1 MTRLFPPR
9 STPRLRLALTG
20 LVAALAGGLGLPAP
34 AQTPPQTPAPPQMR
48 PDQPTTHAW
57 PAAWR
62 DALQQARVPASAVS
76 VWVAPADGGPP
87 RIAHAADE
95 LRRMASLMKLFTTG
109 AALQQL
115 GTAYTWRT
123 DAGLGAALG
132 ADGRLV
138 GPLHLRASGD
148 PALVVERLQWLLTQW
163 RQAGLRHLEGDIV
176 VDRSVFVRPAH
187 DPAAFDGQALRP
199 YNAGADP
206 LLLNHQ
212 AVMLM
217 LRPGAQG
224 GWEGSLEPAL
234 SGVRVELKLASAPAA
249 PAASPA
255 AFTAAGAAS
264 ADCAAGR
271 AGLQLQ
277 VRPKDAVRGDAVT
290 GPFTGPLRDWTLIVQ
305 GALHPACGELTW
317 PLLWQ
322 GDGPGDHAERLLRA
336 TWTQLGGT
344 WNGRL
349 RGGDWPAG
357 LPVWRSL
364 SSPPLGQVVR
374 DINKYSNNV
383 MARQLLLTLPQRPE
397 TTLFSARAHLVQAV
411 QARVPGGECAAG
423 TLVVD
428 NGAGLSRTEGSTAR
442 CMGAWLAQLWRSP
455 EMPDFMASLPLT
467 AVDGTTRRWTGAAG
481 HAHVKTGSL
490 DGVTGVAGYVLGRS
504 GQRHVVVAVVDHPQA
519 GQARAWLNA
528 VLEWAREDAPASWAA
543 HSPPDQN

>member
-1 MTRLFPPR
+1 
-9 STPRLRLALTG
+9 
-20 LVAALAGGLGLPAP
+20 
-34 AQTPPQTPAPPQMR
+34 MR
-48 PDQPTTHAW
+48 PDQPTTQAW

-212 AVMLM
+212 AVMLV

-234 SGVRVELKLASAPAA
+234 AGVRLELKLAASS
-249 PAASPA
+249 ASPA
-255 AFTAAGAAS
+255 ASTAAPPAAGATA

-277 VRPKDAVRGDAVT
+277 VQPGAPA
-290 GPFTGPLRDWTLIVQ
+290 GPLPPWTVTVQ
-305 GALHPACGELTW
+305 GSLNPACGELTW

-383 MARQLLLTLPQRPE
+383 MARQLLLTLPQQPE

-423 TLVVD
+423 ALVVD